1 LTIHKIIKFD
11 DKTIVYY
18 KKKLSIDEKIE
29 LEDEEEED
37 EQSSKK

>member
-1 LTIHKIIKFD
+1 LTIHKIIKLD

-29 LEDEEEED
+29 LEDEEEE
-37 EQSSKK
+37 EQSS